1 MKTFFA
7 LFFNLIISYSTT
19 YAQFNI
25 TTFGAIPDAKTLN
38 TQAIQQA
45 IDKCTAQGG
54 GVVLIPKG
62 TFLTGTIVL
71 KTGVNLHFTEG
82 GILLGSSKREDYEK
96 NDWYA
101 LILAKG
107 QKNIAITG
115 KGIIDGQ
122 GKDLAADVERMR
134 QAGLIKNV
142 KPHNR
147 PDENHRPQI
156 IEMTDCDN
164 VRIEGVTLKN
174 AACWVQTYHNCT
186 HLKIHKIRVESTA
199 YWNNDGIDIVDCRH
213 VKITDCYI
221 NSADD
226 GICLKSHDAKLYC
239 EDIEIARCTVR
250 SSASAF
256 KLGTMSYGGFKKIR
270 VKNLYVY
277 DTYRSAIALECVDG
291 GFIEDVKIKN
301 IIAKNTGNAL
311 FIRIG
316 HRMQSRPIGRVNNI
330 SIKNLK
336 ADIPKEKPDKGY
348 DMEGPR
354 ADSASNLLPS
364 SIVGLPHNRIKNVF
378 LKNIDITYDGGSSK
392 DTAYMPL
399 ESMSK
404 VPEHAKEY
412 PEFSMFGELPAWAFY
427 LRHTEGVHFKNVKL
441 TLKEPDYRPAIVA
454 EDAVFFTLKK
464 MRISEGGGEPKV
476 YIQGVKN

>member
-1 MKTFFA
+1 MKIYVF
-7 LFFNLIISYSTT
+7 IILVILLRSNIYS
-19 YAQFNI
+19 QFSI
-25 TTFGAIPDAKTLN
+25 SEFGAVADAKTLN

-82 GILLGSSKREDYEK
+82 GILLGSSKRADYEK

-107 QKNIAITG
+107 QKNISITG

-156 IEMTDCDN
+156 IEMTDCEN

-199 YWNNDGIDIVDCRH
+199 FWNNDGIDIVDCRH
-213 VKITDCYI
+213 VKITDCFI

-226 GICLKSHDAKLYC
+226 AICLKSHDTKLFC
-239 EDIEIARCTVR
+239 EDIEIARCTLR

-336 ADIPKEKPDKGY
+336 ANIPKQKPDKGY
-348 DMEGPR
+348 EMEGPR

-364 SIVGLPHNRIKNVF
+364 SIVGLPNNPIKNVF
-378 LKNIDITYDGGSSK
+378 LKNIDITFGGGSSK

-427 LRHTEGVHFKNVKL
+427 LRHTEGVHFKKVKL
-441 TLKEPDYRPAIVA
+441 RLKERDYRPAIVA
-454 EDAVFFTLKK
+454 KDAVFFRLKK
-464 MRISEGGGEPKV
+464 MRISEGGGELKV
-476 YIQGVKN
+476 YREK

>member
-1 MKTFFA
+1 MKIYVF
-7 LFFNLIISYSTT
+7 IILVILLRSNIYS
-19 YAQFNI
+19 QFSI
-25 TTFGAIPDAKTLN
+25 SEFGAVADAKTLN
-38 TQAIQQA
+38 TQAIQQT

-82 GILLGSSKREDYEK
+82 GILLGSSKRADYEK

-107 QKNIAITG
+107 QKNISITG
-115 KGIIDGQ
+115 KGTIDGQ

-156 IEMTDCDN
+156 IEMTDCEN
-164 VRIEGVTLKN
+164 VRIEGVTIKN

-316 HRMQSRPIGRVNNI
+316 HRMQGSPIGRVNNI

-348 DMEGPR
+348 KMEGPR

-364 SIVGLPHNRIKNVF
+364 SIVGLPNNPIKNIF
-378 LKNIDITYDGGSSK
+378 LKNIDITFGGGSSK

-404 VPEHAKEY
+404 VPEHPKEY

-427 LRHTEGVHFKNVKL
+427 LRHTEGVHFKKVKL
-441 TLKEPDYRPAIVA
+441 RLKESDYRPAIVA
-454 EDAVFFTLKK
+454 DDALFLTLKK
-464 MRISEGGGEPKV
+464 MKISEGGGEPKV
-476 YIQGVKN
+476 YFQNVKN

>member
-1 MKTFFA
+1 MMKTF
-7 LFFNLIISYSTT
+7 LIFFIFLTLSKSIT
-19 YAQFNI
+19 YTQINI
-25 TTFGAIPDAKTLN
+25 TQFGAIPDGKTLN

-45 IDKCTAQGG
+45 IDKCTGQSG
-54 GVVLIPKG
+54 GVVLVPKG
-62 TFLTGTIVL
+62 IFLTGTIVL
-71 KTGVNLHFTEG
+71 KTGVNLQIAEG
-82 GILLGSSKREDYEK
+82 GILLGSSKRDDYQK

-107 QKNIAITG
+107 QKSISITG

-156 IEMTDCDN
+156 IEMTDCEN
-164 VRIEGVTLKN
+164 VRIEGVTIKN

-213 VKITDCYI
+213 VKITDCFV

-226 GICLKSHDAKLYC
+226 AICLKSHDTKLFC
-239 EDIEIARCTVR
+239 EDIEIARCTLR

-256 KLGTMSYGGFKKIR
+256 KMGTASYGGFKNIR
-270 VKNLYVY
+270 VKNLYIY

-291 GFIEDVKIKN
+291 GFIEDVSIKN
-301 IIAKNTGNAL
+301 ITAKNTGNAL

-316 HRMQSRPIGRVNNI
+316 HRIQSRPIGHVNNI
-330 SIKNLK
+330 FIKNLK
-336 ADIPKEKPDKGY
+336 ADIPKGKPDKGY
-348 DMEGPR
+348 EMEGPR
-354 ADSASNLLPS
+354 ADSVSNLLPS
-364 SIVGLPHNRIKNVF
+364 SIVGLPKNPIKNMF
-378 LKNIDITYDGGSSK
+378 LKNIDITFGGGSSR

-399 ESMSK
+399 DSIKK
-404 VPEHAKEY
+404 VPEHPKEY
-412 PEFSMFGELPAWAFY
+412 PEFSMFGELPAWGFY
-427 LRHTEGVHFKNVKL
+427 LRHTEGVRFKNINLK
-441 TLKEPDYRPAIVA
+441 LKESDYRPAIVV
-454 EDAVFFTLKK
+454 DDGVFLRLKK
-464 MRISEGGGEPKV
+464 MKISEGGGEPKI
-476 YIQGVKN
+476 YTKIK

>member
-1 MKTFFA
+1 MKIYVF
-7 LFFNLIISYSTT
+7 IILVILLRSNIYS
-19 YAQFNI
+19 QFSI
-25 TTFGAIPDAKTLN
+25 SEFGAVADAKTLN

-82 GILLGSSKREDYEK
+82 GILLGSSKRADYEK

-107 QKNIAITG
+107 QKNISITG
-115 KGIIDGQ
+115 KGTIDGQ

-147 PDENHRPQI
+147 PDENYRPQI
-156 IEMTDCDN
+156 IEMTDCEN
-164 VRIEGVTLKN
+164 VRIEGVTIKN

-316 HRMQSRPIGRVNNI
+316 HRMQGSPIGRVNNI

-348 DMEGPR
+348 KMEGPR

-364 SIVGLPHNRIKNVF
+364 SIVGLPNNPIKNIF
-378 LKNIDITYDGGSSK
+378 LKNIDITFGGGSSK

-404 VPEHAKEY
+404 VPEHPKEY

-427 LRHTEGVHFKNVKL
+427 LRHTEGVHFKKVKL
-441 TLKEPDYRPAIVA
+441 RLKESDYRPAIVA
-454 EDAVFFTLKK
+454 DDALFLTLKK
-464 MRISEGGGEPKV
+464 MKISEGGGEPKV
-476 YIQGVKN
+476 YFQNVKN

>member
-1 MKTFFA
+1 MKIYVF
-7 LFFNLIISYSTT
+7 IILVILLRSNIYS
-19 YAQFNI
+19 QFSI
-25 TTFGAIPDAKTLN
+25 SEFGAVADAKTLN

-82 GILLGSSKREDYEK
+82 GILLGSSKRADYEK

-107 QKNIAITG
+107 QKNISITG
-115 KGIIDGQ
+115 KGTIDGQ

-156 IEMTDCDN
+156 IEMTDCEN
-164 VRIEGVTLKN
+164 VRIEGVTIKN

-316 HRMQSRPIGRVNNI
+316 HRMQGSPIGRVNNI

-348 DMEGPR
+348 KMEGPR

-364 SIVGLPHNRIKNVF
+364 SIVGLPNNPIKNIF
-378 LKNIDITYDGGSSK
+378 LKNIDITFGGGSSK

-404 VPEHAKEY
+404 VPEHPKEY

-427 LRHTEGVHFKNVKL
+427 LRHTEGVHFKKVKL
-441 TLKEPDYRPAIVA
+441 RLKESDYRPAIVA
-454 EDAVFFTLKK
+454 DDALFLTLKK
-464 MRISEGGGEPKV
+464 MKISEGGGEPKV
-476 YIQGVKN
+476 YFQNVKN